1 MSILTAKILLTMSVF
16 GMACHMFP
24 EWSNDIAFAL
34 LLALWWIVKL
44 HMNAIKGARWPSPR
58 R

>member
-1 MSILTAKILLTMSVF
+1 MSIITGKILLTMSVF

-24 EWSNDIAFAL
+24 QWSNGIAFAL
-34 LLALWWIVKL
+34 LMSLWWIVKL
-44 HMNAIKGARWPSPR
+44 HLNARRARWPSPR